1 MPESGS
7 RNYGRQLLLWGG
19 TVGFGLGPVIDVVIF
34 HLIAQHHHLLSGS
47 IDPHSY
53 DGLRENVMYDGVFL
67 ALMVG
72 VLFLGQVMVWRTTN
86 GANERFSGVYLVG
99 SILVGGGLFN
109 LFDGIISHYV
119 IGLHNVVHNTQA
131 WNPHWVAVSLLVF
144 GGGVALLYWSDGA
157 VYSDTQ

>member
-1 MPESGS
+1 M
-7 RNYGRQLLLWGG
+7 
-19 TVGFGLGPVIDVVIF
+19 
-34 HLIAQHHHLLSGS
+34 
-47 IDPHSY
+47 
-53 DGLRENVMYDGVFL
+53 
-67 ALMVG
+67 
-72 VLFLGQVMVWRTTN
+72 
-86 GANERFSGVYLVG
+86 YLVG